1 MGAKR
6 KAVQLRKINVL
17 YVEDDPALMSLVA
30 QQLKADQRLELVYMA
45 NDSESSL
52 GFAKSGA
59 FDVALLDLAL
69 GKGSSSGLELAISLR
84 ATSPNCGI
92 VIFSQHSSAKLV
104 SRIPIEQRFSFSVL
118 EKRAPIDF
126 ELLTSTLVS
135 TAQGFS
141 FTDELLNPEK
151 GKDSLLVG
159 LSQRDHLIMRLLM
172 EGRSTDH
179 ISAELSLASVTVR
192 QELSRIYSTLV
203 PEKLEGT
210 NLRTKAIMRYLEE
223 VREF

>member
-1 MGAKR
+1 M
-6 KAVQLRKINVL
+6 RKIKVL

-30 QQLKADQRLELVYMA
+30 QHLEADQRLELVCLA
-45 NDSESSL
+45 NDSDSSL
-52 GFAKSGA
+52 DFAKSGV

-69 GKGSSSGLELAISLR
+69 GKGSTSGLELAISLR
-84 ATSPNCGI
+84 VASPNCGL
-92 VIFSQHSSAKLV
+92 VIFSQHSSGQLV
-104 SRIPIEQRFSFSVL
+104 SRLPIEQRFSFSVL

-126 ELLTSTLVS
+126 ELLISTLIT

-141 FTDELLNPEK
+141 FTDE
-151 GKDSLLVG
+151 SLSAETNQESVLVG
-159 LSQRDHLIMRLLM
+159 LSERDHQIMRLLV

-223 VREF
+223 VRTFE

>member
-1 MGAKR
+1 MRQIK
-6 KAVQLRKINVL
+6 VL

-30 QQLKADQRLELVYMA
+30 QQLESDSRLELVCLA
-45 NDSESSL
+45 NDSQSSL
-52 GFAKSGA
+52 EFAKNGT

-69 GKGSSSGLELAISLR
+69 GRGSVSGLELAISLR
-84 ATSPNCGI
+84 VSNPHCGL
-92 VIFSQHSSAKLV
+92 VIFSQHSSGQLV
-104 SRIPIEQRFSFSVL
+104 SRVPIEHRFSFSVL

-126 ELLTSTLVS
+126 ELLISTLVK

-141 FTDELLNPEK
+141 LTDESLNTETS
-151 GKDSLLVG
+151 KDSVLVA
-159 LSQRDHLIMRLLM
+159 LSQRDHQIMRLLM
-172 EGRSTDH
+172 EGKSTDH

-203 PEKLEGT
+203 PERLEGT

-223 VREF
+223 VRTF

>member
-1 MGAKR
+1 MRQIK
-6 KAVQLRKINVL
+6 VL

-30 QQLKADQRLELVYMA
+30 QQLESDNRLELVCLA
-45 NDSESSL
+45 NDSQSSL
-52 GFAKSGA
+52 GFAKNGA

-69 GKGSSSGLELAISLR
+69 GRGSISGLELAISLR
-84 ATSPNCGI
+84 VSNPNCGL
-92 VIFSQHSSAKLV
+92 VIFSQHSSAQLV
-104 SRIPIEQRFSFSVL
+104 SRIPIGQRFSFSVL
-118 EKRAPIDF
+118 EKKAPIDF
-126 ELLTSTLVS
+126 ELLISTLVT

-141 FTDELLNPEK
+141 LTDESLNTETN
-151 GKDSLLVG
+151 KDSVLEA
-159 LSQRDHLIMRLLM
+159 LSQRDHQIMRLLM

-223 VREF
+223 VRAF

>member
-1 MGAKR
+1 MRQIK
-6 KAVQLRKINVL
+6 VL

-30 QQLKADQRLELVYMA
+30 QQLESDNRLELVCLA
-45 NDSESSL
+45 NDSQSSL
-52 GFAKSGA
+52 EFAKNGT

-69 GKGSSSGLELAISLR
+69 GRGSVSGLELAISLR
-84 ATSPNCGI
+84 VSNPHCGL
-92 VIFSQHSSAKLV
+92 VIFSQHSSGQLV
-104 SRIPIEQRFSFSVL
+104 SRVPIEHRFSFSVL

-126 ELLTSTLVS
+126 ELLISTLVK

-141 FTDELLNPEK
+141 LTDESLNTETS
-151 GKDSLLVG
+151 KDSVLVA
-159 LSQRDHLIMRLLM
+159 LSQRDHQIMRLLM
-172 EGRSTDH
+172 EGTSTDH

-192 QELSRIYSTLV
+192 QELSRIYSILV

-223 VREF
+223 VRTF